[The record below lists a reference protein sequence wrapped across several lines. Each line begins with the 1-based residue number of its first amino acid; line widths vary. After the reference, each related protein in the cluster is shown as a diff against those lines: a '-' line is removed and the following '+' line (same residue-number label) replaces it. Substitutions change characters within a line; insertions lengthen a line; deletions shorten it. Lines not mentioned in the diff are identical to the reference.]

1 MKWNIYVFQIISKNL
16 IYWSYQ
22 YHSRKLFILEK
33 NFFRGAINV
42 CAWKVSFNQRAS
54 PQDR

>member
-1 MKWNIYVFQIISKNL
+1 MKWNIYVFQIISKKL

-22 YHSRKLFILEK
+22 YHSRKLFTLEK

-42 CAWKVSFNQRAS
+42 CVWKVSFNQRAS